1 MAEDKNSEDE
11 ENKNIPDSEN
21 DDNKDQ
27 ENQDNQEV
35 SNDPEEDG
43 SDVNGIKKVDE
54 NIISLDGLY
63 ENWFLDYASYVILER
78 AVPGLNDGLK
88 PVQRRILHSMKEL
101 EDGRYNKVANLIG
114 NTMKYHPHGD
124 ASIGDAMV
132 QMGQKELLI
141 DMQGNWGNTL
151 TGDGAAAPRY
161 IEARLSKFALHVAFN
176 AKTTEWLTSYD
187 GRNKEPEDLPM
198 KFPLLLAQGA
208 EGIAVGLACKILP
221 HNFIELIDNSINH
234 LRGKKVEIFPDFLTG
249 GMADF
254 TNYNDGLRGGKVRV
268 RAKINKIDNKTL
280 SITEIPFGT
289 NTSSLIDSILRANDK
304 GKIKIKKIDDNT
316 AAEAEILIH
325 LASNVSPDKL
335 IDALYAF
342 TDCEVSIS
350 PNSTVI
356 DKETPRF
363 LGMSEILKHNTDN
376 TVRLLKRELEIRKEE
391 LEEQWHF
398 SSLEKIFIENKVYS
412 LIEEEET
419 WEGVI
424 SAIDTGL
431 KPFTKH
437 LKREVTRDDIIR
449 LTEIK
454 IKRISKFDKFKADE
468 IIQKIEDEL
477 AQVISN
483 IENIIE
489 FSIDYFKDL
498 KKRFGEGKERKTE
511 IRVFDNINASKVI
524 IANEKLYVDFKEG
537 FIGYKLRKADYI
549 QDCSEI
555 DDIIVFFDTG
565 KMMITKVA
573 DKKFV
578 GKGILH
584 AAVWKRGDKRT
595 VYHVIYKDGKSGN
608 SYMKRFLVN
617 SITRDKEY
625 DLTTGKKG
633 SKLHYFSAHPN
644 GEREVVTIH
653 LKARTH
659 LKKLKLDVD
668 LGEQLIKSRSAK
680 GNIISKEPI
689 SKVTQKEVGGSTLAA
704 RKIWYDDIVGRLNDD
719 QRGKF
724 LGQFRGDDKILTLY
738 KNGEYR
744 LSSFDLTIHF
754 GDDMIHIEKWK
765 PEHAISAVYYD
776 PEKEIHYAKRFVCEV
791 TTDRRVPFIPETEGT
806 ELNAVSTAYEPEV
819 RIVYNKLLK
828 ATKHLPDRLV
838 RIDEFIDVKGMKSI
852 GNQLEK
858 LKVKEIE
865 LTHPIEGKTPW
876 PDEEE
881 EATEVAEE
889 ENEEE
894 TDDENQD
901 NSKAAHDKEGS
912 DDDSNDDSDKDDD
925 DSSDDGDDGDD
936 DGDDDQPKGG
946 SPKPEAI
953 KEKPT
958 VEKKKPV
965 KKVKSK
971 SVQEVQPEKT
981 DKQEDSSNKKAATNS
996 ESLKKETQAVVSI
1009 EDILPP
1015 IEEKPKPA
1023 PRRRSLS
1030 RRPIKDKPA
1039 QQVTWDLFSSTDE
1052 KDKDDKDKN

>member
-1 MAEDKNSEDE
+1 MAEDNNHEDE
-11 ENKNIPDSEN
+11 ENKDVPGSEN
-21 DDNKDQ
+21 DDTNEETND
-27 ENQDNQEV
+27 EINDDN
-35 SNDPEEDG
+35 

-101 EDGRYNKVANLIG
+101 EDGRYNKVANIIG
-114 NTMKYHPHGD
+114 NTMKFHPHGD
-124 ASIGDAMV
+124 ASIGDALV
-132 QMGQKELLI
+132 QLGQKELLI

-176 AKTTEWLTSYD
+176 AKTTKWLTSYD

-234 LRGKKVEIFPDFLTG
+234 LRGKKVEFFPDFLTG

-280 SITEIPFGT
+280 TITEIPFGT

-304 GKIKIKKIDDNT
+304 GKIKIRRIDDNT
-316 AAEAEILIH
+316 AAEAEIMIH

-356 DKETPRF
+356 DGDTPRF
-363 LGMSEILKHNTDN
+363 MGMSEILKDNTDN
-376 TVRLLKRELEIRKEE
+376 TVRLLMRELEIRKEE

-398 SSLEKIFIENKVYS
+398 SSLERIFIENKVYS

-419 WEGVI
+419 WEGVL
-424 SAIDTGL
+424 SAIENGL

-468 IIQKIEDEL
+468 IISKIEEEL
-477 AQVISN
+477 TVVINN
-483 IENIIE
+483 IKNIID
-489 FSIDYFKDL
+489 FSVDYFKDL
-498 KKRFGEGKERKTE
+498 KKRFGEGKERRTE

-524 IANEKLYVDFKEG
+524 IANEKLYVDYKEG
-537 FIGYKLRKADYI
+537 FVGYKLKKAEYI
-549 QDCSEI
+549 EDCSEI
-555 DDIIVFFDTG
+555 DDVIIFFDTG

-578 GKGILH
+578 GKGIVH

-595 VYHVIYKDGKSGN
+595 IYHVIYKDGKTGHAF
-608 SYMKRFLVN
+608 MKRFFVN

-633 SKLHYFSAHPN
+633 STLLYFSAHKN
-644 GEREVVTIH
+644 GEREVVTIN
-653 LKARTH
+653 LRARTH
-659 LKKLKLDVD
+659 LKKLRFDLD
-668 LGEQLIKSRSAK
+668 LGEQIIKSRSAK
-680 GNIISKEPI
+680 GNIVSKETV
-689 SKVTQKEVGGSTLAA
+689 SKVIQKEVGGSTLAA
-704 RKIWYDDIVGRLNDD
+704 RKIWYDEIVGRLNDD

-744 LSSFDLTIHF
+744 LSTFDLTTHF
-754 GDDMIHIEKWK
+754 DDDMIHIEKWN
-765 PEHAISAVYYD
+765 PEHALSAVYYD
-776 PEKEIHYAKRFVCEV
+776 AEKDMHYAKRFVCEV
-791 TTDRRVPFIPETEGT
+791 TTDRRVPFISETEGSH
-806 ELNAVSTAYEPEV
+806 LDAVSTAYQPEV
-819 RIVYNKLLK
+819 KIVYNKLLK
-828 ATKHLPDRLV
+828 ATKHLPDRIV
-838 RIDEFIDVKGMKSI
+838 RLDEFIDVKGMKSL

-858 LKVKEIE
+858 MKVKEIE
-865 LTHPIEGKTPW
+865 LTHPIQGETPW

-881 EATEVAEE
+881 STKETEE
-889 ENEEE
+889 EEIEDE
-894 TDDENQD
+894 DEDLEDSEDSDDSDD
-901 NSKAAHDKEGS
+901 NDDDQ
-912 DDDSNDDSDKDDD
+912 DDDSDEDDD
-925 DSSDDGDDGDD
+925 DSDD
-936 DGDDDQPKGG
+936 DGDDDEPKDD
-946 SPKPEAI
+946 SPKSDAV
-953 KEKPT
+953 KEKP
-958 VEKKKPV
+958 VAEKKKST
-965 KKVKSK
+965 KKIKAKAVTEQKVEKSD
-971 SVQEVQPEKT
+971 STEQ
-981 DKQEDSSNKKAATNS
+981 SSNKADVTNTDAIKGNS
-996 ESLKKETQAVVSI
+996 ETVADIK
-1009 EDILPP
+1009 DILPP
-1015 IEEKPKPA
+1015 VEEKPKPA
-1023 PRRRSLS
+1023 TRKRSLS
-1030 RRPIKDKPA
+1030 RRPIPDKPS
-1039 QQVTWDLFSSTDE
+1039 QEVTWDLFSSTDPA
-1052 KDKDDKDKN
+1052 DDKDKEEKDKK